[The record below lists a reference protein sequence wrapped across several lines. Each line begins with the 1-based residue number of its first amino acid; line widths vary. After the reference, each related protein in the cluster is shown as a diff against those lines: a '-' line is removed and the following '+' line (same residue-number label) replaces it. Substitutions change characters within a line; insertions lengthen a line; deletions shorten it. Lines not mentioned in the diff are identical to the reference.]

1 MTNSEQMLTALEDN
15 NLEQAQTYFQQA
27 LVADEPDTLYSLA
40 EELYAMGFLEQ
51 ATTIYQQLL
60 AQFPEEDQIRTTLAD
75 IAVSNGQYDD
85 ALNLLAD
92 ITPESNAYAE
102 SLLTAAD
109 VYQTMGL
116 PEVSEQNY

>member
-60 AQFPEEDQIRTTLAD
+60 AQFPEED
-75 IAVSNGQYDD
+75 
-85 ALNLLAD
+85 
-92 ITPESNAYAE
+92 
-102 SLLTAAD
+102 
-109 VYQTMGL
+109 
-116 PEVSEQNY
+116 